1 MISDN
6 SDDGDE
12 EISMVVFLSGFDGGK
27 MSEKEKMMKMCES
40 LSGLWMDKA
49 YTLLIGGSYI
59 LFGFF
64 FLKILF

>member
-40 LSGLWMDKA
+40 LSGL
-49 YTLLIGGSYI
+49 
-59 LFGFF
+59 
-64 FLKILF
+64 